1 MVTKKNQTRQSNL
14 FYNILIGVLSILVVG
29 FVYSFAK
36 KSWSKG
42 VYIQDPNIALNTS
55 SDEQLAVDIYEAN
68 PILDIKVEILN
79 GMGEKGIAAKTADYL
94 RTQNIDAIR
103 WENADNFN
111 YKRTILIQRSNDT
124 LHLETVAKALG
135 FDINDKEH
143 VMFQPNESADVDYT
157 LILGSDYQSVKPL
170 NTYLANQ
177 VQNIRVEVLNG
188 CGVKKI
194 AHKVADFL
202 NSEQIEVVRSE
213 NADNFKYTKTILLAR
228 SDNKSALDIVANALK
243 FDSAN
248 QDRVKLQPKTNTD
261 VDFTLILG
269 SDYNS
274 INSISSYLSSL
285 NN

>member
-1 MVTKKNQTRQSNL
+1 MINKKTKPQQSDL

-55 SDEQLAVDIYEAN
+55 SDEQSAVEIYEAN

-94 RTQNIDAIR
+94 RTQNIDVIR

-111 YKRTILIQRSNDT
+111 YKNTTLIQRSNDT
-124 LHLETVAKALG
+124 LHLATVAKALG
-135 FDINDKEH
+135 FDSNAKEH
-143 VMFQPNESADVDYT
+143 IIFQPNESADVDLT
-157 LILGSDYQSVKPL
+157 LIIGKDYNSVKPL

-177 VQNIRVEVLNG
+177 IQNIKVEILNG

-202 NSEQIEVVRSE
+202 SSDQIEVVRSE
-213 NADNFKYTKTILLAR
+213 NADNFKYTKTVLLAR
-228 SDNKSALDIVANALK
+228 SDNKTTLDIVNRALK
-243 FDSAN
+243 FDSTN
-248 QDRVKLQPKTNTD
+248 QDRVKLQPKSNSD
-261 VDFTLILG
+261 VDYTLILG

-274 INSISSYLSSL
+274 INSISSYLSNL
-285 NN
+285 NH